1 MRWSKRGVTEK
12 WGTEL
17 STWGI
22 MFNFCY
28 YHFCG
33 DHDVLIMCIVSCT
46 VFCLCDLGS
55 GPRELCVIRSSS
67 AGSRVCIFTCFKTN
81 SSIVSRVKF
90 QYSWCSYCCPLP
102 LSTFQYHIFGV
113 QNHNC
118 DCNLTI
124 KRNAFST
131 IYFII
136 LFIAMMLF
144 DFVILGLVFKILI
157 LEFINN
163 RIDGLWSRPIN
174 Q

>member
-1 MRWSKRGVTEK
+1 MNN
-12 WGTEL
+12 

-46 VFCLCDLGS
+46 VCCLCDLGS
-55 GPRELCVIRSSS
+55 GLRELCVIRSSS

-90 QYSWCSYCCPLP
+90 QCSWYSYCCPLP
-102 LSTFQYHIFGV
+102 SSTSQYYTFGS
-113 QNHNC
+113 QNHNRS
-118 DCNLTI
+118 CNLTT
-124 KRNAFST
+124 RRSAFSV
-131 IYFII
+131 ICFII
-136 LFIAMMLF
+136 LLIAMILS
-144 DFVILGLVFKILI
+144 DFVTLGFVFKILI
-157 LEFINN
+157 LGSINN
-163 RIDGLWSRPIN
+163 GIDGLRSRPIN